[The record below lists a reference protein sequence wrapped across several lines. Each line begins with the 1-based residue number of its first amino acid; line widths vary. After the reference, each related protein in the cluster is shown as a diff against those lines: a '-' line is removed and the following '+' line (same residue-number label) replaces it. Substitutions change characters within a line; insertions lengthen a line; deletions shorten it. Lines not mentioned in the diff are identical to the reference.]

1 MFTPSRCNR
10 EINQSTGRSMQIR
23 NIVCYGRK
31 DTHNNSTARETNT
44 EHNKE
49 VQFETFD
56 ENSRPK
62 VKQRHGEREGASR
75 NTRIRQTTQESD
87 REGKRKASTL
97 EQQKSSTAM
106 PCSRLA
112 SEHAVKAVSS
122 SPQPPIPLVH
132 APKPPTLSSR
142 LSFTPPLELEL
153 PSHCPLSSHSGLR
166 THPVL
171 QDRI

>member
-10 EINQSTGRSMQIR
+10 KINQSTGRSMQIR

-44 EHNKE
+44 EHDKE

-56 ENSRPK
+56 ENSRRK